1 MLAYTTT
8 IDQKATA
15 TLCDFPGSYVIEC
28 TLNGHPNPA
37 SIVHK
42 CTETFACDAV
52 VITDDI
58 NPFFAVGTQMTA
70 PIFVIKQ
77 NLAQS
82 VVVGLGQAKRVC
94 IVVTSSTP
102 GTSNR
107 WGWVGASTAKQ
118 NVGYGE
124 FVSRCEAR
132 RATLGWAGKRDAYG
146 GWTRILRSLASDVFP
161 SGYAGGLT
169 SADVI
174 DFMVNSTGG
183 ADTAGG
189 ALTSLSKQPRH
200 GVTVL
205 VTAVQNGAHALRVV
219 INVPPAFAGA
229 LRTMQKASLVVVTGQ
244 SPAVNTDYALMVWLA
259 TQLPVVVAG
268 SEARD
273 TSQPFATT
281 THSAADIVGLLG
293 RAFRIAVLDIA
304 PSDQA
309 TLGAVVDSDD
319 AWADFEAGFARSR
332 EEYRG
337 QAPKNVADLLLGTAN
352 TPYGRTDLVGF
363 LNARMRSGAP
373 IGFALPCWFWRGEHL
388 ALVEAVACFLLGDKS
403 RVDLALAAAAHGQQW
418 QGSGGLA
425 SAIKTVVLA
434 ASSPKML
441 HDAVLNM
448 ADACPT
454 CLVYT
459 RRGDS
464 AVCCDGCAQGKAH
477 DPSIHT
483 WLRPEANFRSGSPEQ
498 NAAGRVL
505 WGTLNDYTQP

>member
-8 IDQKATA
+8 IDQKATV

-28 TLNGHPNPA
+28 ALNGHPDPA
-37 SIVHK
+37 SLVSQ
-42 CTETFACDAV
+42 CTTKFACDAV

-58 NPFFAVGTQMTA
+58 ATSQKLPESMPM
-70 PIFVIKQ
+70 PIVVIRQ
-77 NLAQS
+77 NLAQP
-82 VVVGLGQAKRVC
+82 VVVGLGQAALVC
-94 IVVTSSTP
+94 IVIASP
-102 GTSNR
+102 KAGKY
-107 WGWVGASTAKQ
+107 WGWAGASTPAQ
-118 NVGYGE
+118 AVNYSE
-124 FVSRCEAR
+124 FVRRCEER
-132 RATLGWAGKRDAYG
+132 RAVLGWAGKTEADG
-146 GWTRILRSLASDVFP
+146 GRTRILRSLASDVFP

-169 SADVI
+169 SAEVI
-174 DFMVNSTGG
+174 DLMVNSTGG
-183 ADTAGG
+183 TAGG
-189 ALTSLSKQPRH
+189 ELTSLSKQQMH

-205 VTAVQNGAHALRVV
+205 VTEVQNGARALRVV
-219 INVPPAFAGA
+219 IRAPPEFAGA
-229 LRTMQKASLVVVTGQ
+229 LRTMQQASLVVVTGK
-244 SPAVNTDYALMVWLA
+244 SPPANTDYALMVWLA

-281 THSAADIVGLLG
+281 THTAADIVGLLG

-309 TLGAVVDSDD
+309 TLGSVVDSDD

-373 IGFALPCWFWRGEHL
+373 IGFALPCWFRRGEFS
-388 ALVEAVACFLLGDKS
+388 ALVEAAACFLLGDQS
-403 RVDLALAAAAHGQQW
+403 RVDLVLATTNSGTWWRTRNHGLAAAI
-418 QGSGGLA
+418 QGVVYYASKPTPHLA
-425 SAIKTVVLA
+425 TGIR
-434 ASSPKML
+434 
-441 HDAVLNM
+441 NM
-448 ADACPT
+448 ANACPT

-459 RRGDS
+459 RQGTS
-464 AVCCDGCAQGKAH
+464 AACCAGCAHGKNH
-477 DPSIHT
+477 DAVIHT
-483 WLRPEANFRSGSPEQ
+483 WLRPEEPFH
-498 NAAGRVL
+498 AGPAVKNEADRAL